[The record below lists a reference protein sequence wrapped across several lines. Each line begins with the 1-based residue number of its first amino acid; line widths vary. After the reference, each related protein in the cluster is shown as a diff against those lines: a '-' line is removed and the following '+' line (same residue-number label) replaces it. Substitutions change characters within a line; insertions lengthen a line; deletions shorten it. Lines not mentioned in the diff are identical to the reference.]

1 MGLHENA
8 GPFCNMIFQLL
19 FSHLMLKLIDK
30 KGAFVLRIIAGHLKG
45 RKFEVPK
52 DKLIRPTS
60 GKVKEALFSMVG
72 PDLEGA
78 VVIDLFSG
86 TGSLGLEAVSRG
98 AHKVYFGEKS
108 KEGIQLTSKNITT
121 CCTEDRCKLIK
132 GDWEYVLAQIHEPA
146 DLIFLD
152 PPYKAGLMESCLE
165 QIWER
170 KLLAEDGIIAAE
182 HDVHQKLPD
191 HIGGFSI
198 WKARKYGNTVITLYT
213 ISSEETDL

>member
-1 MGLHENA
+1 
-8 GPFCNMIFQLL
+8 
-19 FSHLMLKLIDK
+19 
-30 KGAFVLRIIAGHLKG
+30 
-45 RKFEVPK
+45 VPK

-72 PDLEGA
+72 HDLEGA
-78 VVIDLFSG
+78 IVIDLFSG
-86 TGSLGLEAVSRG
+86 TGNLGLEAVSRG
-98 AHKVYFGEKS
+98 AGKVYFGEKS
-108 KEGIQLTSKNITT
+108 REGILLTSKNIAT
-121 CCTEDRCKLIK
+121 CRIEDRCKLIR
-132 GDWEYVLAQIHEPA
+132 GDWEQVLAQIHEPA

-182 HDVHQKLPD
+182 HDVHQVLPD
-191 HIGGFSI
+191 HVGGYTI